1 MAQSVTDA
9 LQQQRVVVVAVDA
22 ERGHVKIKGAAD
34 ACSVVSCSNDTLVCC
49 DEGTSP
55 NLETLNPG
63 DVVKLE
69 GPEGRPERIVVV
81 RRAWDELTS
90 PEW

>member
-1 MAQSVTDA
+1 MTRGFTDSL
-9 LQQQRVVVVAVDA
+9 LQERLIVVAVDKPGG
-22 ERGHVKIKGAAD
+22 RVRVKSADD
-34 ACSVVSCSNDTLVCC
+34 ACSELSCSEGTEVCC
-49 DEGTSP
+49 DEGTSAD
-55 NLETLNPG
+55 LESLSPG

-69 GPEGRPERIVVV
+69 GPAGRPERIVVV

>member
-1 MAQSVTDA
+1 MSQSVTDA
-9 LQQQRVVVVAVDA
+9 LQHQRVIVVAVDA
-22 ERGHVKIKGAAD
+22 TLARVRVKGAAD
-34 ACSVVSCSNDTLVCC
+34 VCADLSCSAETLVCC

-55 NLETLNPG
+55 DLGTLCPG

-69 GPEGRPERIVVV
+69 GPEGRPDRIVVV

>member
-1 MAQSVTDA
+1 MTQGFTDSL
-9 LQQQRVVVVAVDA
+9 LQERLIVVAVNKPGG
-22 ERGHVKIKGAAD
+22 RVRVKSAD
-34 ACSVVSCSNDTLVCC
+34 DVCSELSCSGGTEVCC
-49 DEGTSP
+49 DEGTSAD
-55 NLETLNPG
+55 LESLNPG

-69 GPEGRPERIVVV
+69 GPAGRPERIVVV

>member
-1 MAQSVTDA
+1 MTESVTDA
-9 LQQQRVVVVAVDA
+9 LQRHRVIVVAVDA
-22 ERGHVKIKGAAD
+22 PSGRVRIKGETD
-34 ACSVVSCSNDTLVCC
+34 QCSDLSCTGETMVCC
-49 DEGTSP
+49 DEGTGTD
-55 NLETLNPG
+55 LGALNPG

>member
-1 MAQSVTDA
+1 MAHSITDA
-9 LQQQRVVVVAVDA
+9 LQQQRVIVVAVDA
-22 ERGHVKIKGAAD
+22 QNGRVRVKGATD
-34 ACSVVSCSNDTLVCC
+34 ICSDVSCTGQTLICC
-49 DEGTSP
+49 DEGASP
-55 NLETLNPG
+55 DLDTLNPG

>member
-1 MAQSVTDA
+1 MTESVTDA
-9 LQQQRVVVVAVDA
+9 LQRHRVIVVAVDA
-22 ERGHVKIKGAAD
+22 PNGRVRVKGED
-34 ACSVVSCSNDTLVCC
+34 DHCSDLSCTGETMVCC
-49 DEGTSP
+49 DESISADIDA
-55 NLETLNPG
+55 LNPG